1 MVLRIAFAT
10 NRGGLEDII
19 ADRFGRAPTFTII
32 DVDET
37 TGNIINVRVTENPGS
52 IAGSGAGIRAVQKL
66 IDEKIDIVVAPS
78 PGPNAFMALQQSGI
92 KLYIM
97 PGLSVK
103 EALERVLKEV
113 IKK

>member
-10 NRGGLEDII
+10 NKGGLEDTI

-32 DVDET
+32 EIDDS
-37 TGNIINVRVTENPGS
+37 TGDIISVRVIENPGNV
-52 IAGSGAGIRAVQKL
+52 AGSGAGIRAVQKL
-66 IDEKIDIVVAPS
+66 VDEKVDVVVAPS

-92 KLYIM
+92 RLYVM

-103 EALERVLKEV
+103 EALEKVLKEI